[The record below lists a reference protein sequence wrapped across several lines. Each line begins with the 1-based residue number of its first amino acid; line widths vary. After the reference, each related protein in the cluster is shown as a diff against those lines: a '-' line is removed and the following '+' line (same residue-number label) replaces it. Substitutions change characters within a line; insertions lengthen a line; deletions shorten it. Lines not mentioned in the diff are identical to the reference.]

1 MVVAELLTELRARG
15 VTLTV
20 QGSQLL
26 TTAPKGAIT
35 PDLGEAIKAH
45 RAALLVALQGQVSGA
60 ALAPRPDPL
69 EVGQQPGHCGTCARW
84 EALAPP
90 LAHMGLCSAGRAAH
104 GWYDGNPVAPVEIQ
118 AGHGCAA
125 HGGKGW
131 QVKTKCCVRTTNAQ
145 NATLR
150 SRP

>member
-1 MVVAELLTELRARG
+1 MSGAAELLVTLEAAGVMVSLNALRDGLKLNAATQPPAELLAQIRAAKPALLEVLRG
-15 VTLTV
+15 VPSGQTLSTAGTLTH
-20 QGSQLL
+20 
-26 TTAPKGAIT
+26 T
-35 PDLGEAIKAH
+35 
-45 RAALLVALQGQVSGA
+45 
-60 ALAPRPDPL
+60 
-69 EVGQQPGHCGTCARW
+69 CGTCARW

>member
-1 MVVAELLTELRARG
+1 MVVAELLTELQSRG

-45 RAALLVALQGQVSGA
+45 KAALLVALQGQVSGA

-69 EVGQQPGHCGTCARW
+69 EVGQQPGHCGICARW

-104 GWYDGNPVAPVEIQ
+104 GWHDGNPAAHVEIHAAHSCAAWEGQGFRARAGGRRYGPRPPVEP
-118 AGHGCAA
+118 G
-125 HGGKGW
+125 
-131 QVKTKCCVRTTNAQ
+131 VS
-145 NATLR
+145 L
-150 SRP
+150 